1 VSASDLGLLVEAAS
15 DLFRRECS
23 PQVVAEAERE
33 GWAPRLWAALEES
46 GLARVGAEASRVE
59 ALAVVRVAAGF
70 AAPVPLAE
78 TVLAALLERG
88 LPERGPL
95 SVAAG
100 GRAAYGRF
108 AVRIVGGDGFRL
120 TPDVNYAGEP
130 WDRVEPAGLDAML
143 PEGALVRAVQ
153 MAGALDTVLQLTASY
168 AAERRQFDTP
178 LNRFQAVQQQLA
190 ELAAEVAEAGAAAD
204 AAAAVPDELR
214 VAVAKVRCGE
224 AAGRAAAIAHQVHG
238 AIGVTDEHRLHQ
250 LTRRL
255 WAWRDDFGTEAQ
267 WAIRLGRLAAAAD
280 VWEATTT

>member
-1 VSASDLGLLVEAAS
+1 VSASELGLLVEVAT
-15 DLFRRECS
+15 DLFRRECPS
-23 PQVVAEAERE
+23 EVVLAAEHE
-33 GWAPRLWAALEES
+33 GWAPRLWEALEDS
-46 GLARVGAEASRVE
+46 GLARVGVEAGRAE

-78 TVLAALLERG
+78 TVLASLLEDG

-108 AVRIVGGDGFRL
+108 AVRIVGGEGFRL
-120 TPDVNYAGEP
+120 RPDVNYAGEP
-130 WDRVEPAGLDAML
+130 WDRVEPAGLDEML

-153 MAGALDTVLQLTASY
+153 MAGALESVLALTLEY
-168 AAERRQFDTP
+168 AADRRQFDTP
-178 LNRFQAVQQQLA
+178 LNRFQAIQQQLA

-204 AAAAVPDELR
+204 AAVAVPDALR
-214 VAVAKVRCGE
+214 VAAAKVRCGE

-238 AIGVTDEHRLHQ
+238 AIGFTDEHRLHQ

-255 WAWRDDFGTEAQ
+255 WAWRDDFGGEAR
-267 WAIRLGRLAAAAD
+267 WAIRLGRLAASED
-280 VWEATTT
+280 LWEATTT